1 MTSSGATANGEEF
14 EASEEGDENVS
25 LMNLFLSFGVYGRSL
40 SYDSSLLDRAG
51 PLAVIPGEQPPVPTF
66 PFLHA

>member
-1 MTSSGATANGEEF
+1 MDSSGATANGEEF
-14 EASEEGDENVS
+14 EASEEQDENVTP
-25 LMNLFLSFGVYGRSL
+25 NLFLSFGVYGRSL

-51 PLAVIPGEQPPVPTF
+51 PLAVVPGEQLPVPTF